1 MEIGT
6 YCQNI
11 TPPTYESTGQN
22 LTVIFKADGDF
33 NNYYG
38 FNATYTCIGSLTTSP
53 PAGLGFVKKE
63 QSSPKIVE
71 FDHFIYSG
79 VQVLVLKEQCIT

>member
-1 MEIGT
+1 MIRFSLQSNVTIIDNGMEVGT
-6 YCQNI
+6 YCQDI
-11 TPPTYESTGQN
+11 APPTYESTGQN
-22 LTVIFKADGDF
+22 LTVIFKADGQF

-63 QSSPKIVE
+63 QK
-71 FDHFIYSG
+71 
-79 VQVLVLKEQCIT
+79 L